1 MRRTLIS
8 SKGRVTIP
16 SELRKKL
23 GLNPGTRVNW
33 SKENEKLVLT
43 PVARLR
49 SRGPEGLSRRRPT
62 TND

>member
-1 MRRTLIS
+1 MRRTTIS

-16 SELRKKL
+16 ADLRKKL
-23 GLNPGTRVNW
+23 GLDPGTHVNW

-43 PVARLR
+43 PVNG
-49 SRGPEGLSRRRPT
+49 RGIRQVRGSEPEQT

>member
-1 MRRTLIS
+1 MRRIAIS

-16 SELRKKL
+16 SDLRKKL

-33 SKENEKLVLT
+33 SKENEKLILVPAT
-43 PVARLR
+43 T
-49 SRGPEGLSRRRPT
+49 RRTRRIRKAFESQ